1 MAVDTKLDPFQAATD
16 IFFIVCL
23 EDLSRDFYNPL
34 MVLIFRI
41 QLYYQEKNIL
51 TIEVADI
58 FFAGCPKDDLGHFD
72 YKCNCSLAG
81 NATVGFIREFMFQW
95 STYLLNLASF
105 SKNDRNCWPP
115 KSNFDYNCNLAGSL
129 KSYNLMLDIPLLV
142 RLIYTLRSDLKGTL

>member
-1 MAVDTKLDPFQAATD
+1 MLHKFILNLSDLQASTH
-16 IFFIVCL
+16 IFLLSVWKICQGTFI
-23 EDLSRDFYNPL
+23 NPL

-129 KSYNLMLDIPLLV
+129 ISYNAMLDIPLLAFV
-142 RLIYTLRSDLKGTL
+142 QRDMT